1 MAGTGVL
8 LTDAP
13 ASPALPVEGALW
25 IVNPVA
31 GPRGRAR
38 AAEER
43 LRREVPEARI
53 HRTSGPGEAA
63 RAARAA
69 VRSGCHTVVVVGGDG
84 TLTEVADAVLDEDEP
99 GAVAI
104 GFVPAGTC
112 NDFARGREC
121 ATDLAELLDRRRA
134 RAVDAGRV
142 SYTTPAGRESRWFV
156 VNCTAGVVSSIGE
169 RFTRKGGRG
178 GEALKRVS
186 VTLAQAFYGAL
197 AIARW
202 PRPVVGL
209 RLDSERVLSDATNVA
224 VLKVPYFAGGLTFG
238 ASRGAPDDGRLEVV
252 LIEGVSR
259 PRVLALL
266 ARAFAHRL
274 DGHPAIRSWLARE
287 VELDAVDPLP
297 VEVDGEIVGTTPAE
311 FSVHRRRLLTIT

>member
-8 LTDAP
+8 VTDAP
-13 ASPALPVEGALW
+13 ATGALPVEGALW

-31 GPRGRAR
+31 GPRGRSR
-38 AAEER
+38 TAEER
-43 LRREVPEARI
+43 VRREVPGARI

-63 RAARAA
+63 GVARAA
-69 VRSGCHTVVVVGGDG
+69 VRDGCHTIVVVGGDG
-84 TLTEVADAVLDEDEP
+84 TLTEVAGAVLDEDDS
-99 GAVAI
+99 GAVAV

-112 NDFARGREC
+112 NDFTRGREC
-121 ATDLAELLDRRRA
+121 AGDLGRLLDRRRA
-134 RAVDAGRV
+134 RAIDAGRV
-142 SYTTPAGRESRWFV
+142 SYATGAGRESRWFV
-156 VNCTAGVVSSIGE
+156 VNCTVGVVSAIGE
-169 RFTRKGGRG
+169 RFTRKGGRT

-202 PRPVVGL
+202 RRPAVRL
-209 RLDSERVLSDATNVA
+209 RLDSEQVVSDITNVA
-224 VLKVPYFAGGLTFG
+224 VLKVPHFAGGLTFG

-252 LIEGVSR
+252 LIEGMSR
-259 PRVLALL
+259 PRVLAMLM
-266 ARAFAHRL
+266 RAFAHRL
-274 DGHPAIRSWLARE
+274 DGHPAIRSWLAHD
-287 VELDAVDPLP
+287 VGVDAGDPLP